1 MHEIQNLIIN
11 YVSGV
16 FPYFW
21 LLKMQNVALDS
32 FCYHLLSIIGTRKRN
47 RGISFGNR
55 VIKFMSFNV

>member
-11 YVSGV
+11 YVSGL

-32 FCYHLLSIIGTRKRN
+32 FCYNLLSLTGAVERN
-47 RGISFGNR
+47 REISLGNR